1 MLLAIFP
8 GPMVL
13 STVRPV
19 KSTDSVLFVVDILSL
34 VFAAISPLC
43 LAMAVHLVVLP
54 FALVFPVL
62 APHVDS
68 YVRIKSYPGRG
79 SSC

>member
-13 STVRPV
+13 PTVRPV
-19 KSTDSVLFVVDILSL
+19 KSTDPVLFIVDVLSL

-43 LAMAVHLVVLP
+43 LTLAVHFVVLP

-68 YVRIKSYPGRG
+68 YVRIKKLP
-79 SSC
+79 